1 MSEVDIHPS
10 ARLGNNVVIM
20 GALSLGANV
29 QVGANVTFYPNV
41 HIGAGT
47 RIMPGAVIGRPPI
60 RAGTTNRPISR
71 GDETVRI
78 GTHCVISPNA
88 VLYTNLRI
96 GNNVL
101 IGDLASLREGCQLG
115 DDTVIGRGTTLMHD
129 VEVGARSRIHN
140 LAFIVGG
147 CRIEADVFIAS
158 QVGSVNDN
166 EVYLKR
172 FGLVPFRIA
181 PPRIRRFAVV
191 GANATLSADIEI
203 GMGAIVAFGAVVTRD
218 VPAWTVVAG
227 VPARRLRDVPA
238 EDRLKILDK
247 FGLADEA
254 SA

>member
-1 MSEVDIHPS
+1 MSQVDIHLS
-10 ARLGNNVVIM
+10 ARLADNVRIM

-47 RIMPGAVIGRPPI
+47 RIMAGAVIGRPPI
-60 RAGTTNRPISR
+60 RAGTTNRPISL

-78 GTHCVISPNA
+78 GAHCVISPNA

-101 IGDLASLREGCQLG
+101 VGDLASVREGCQLA
-115 DDTVIGRGTTLMHD
+115 DDTVVGCGTTLMHG
-129 VEVGARSRIHN
+129 VEIGARSRIHN

-147 CRIEADVFIAS
+147 CRIEADVFIAG

-172 FGLVPFRIA
+172 FGLVPFRID

-191 GANATLSADIEI
+191 GANATLSAGIEV
-203 GMGAIVAFGAVVTRD
+203 GRGAIVAPGAVVTRD

-227 VPARRLRDVPA
+227 VPARHMRDIPT
-238 EDRLKILDK
+238 EDRQAILRK

>member
-1 MSEVDIHPS
+1 MSKVDIHPS
-10 ARLGNNVVIM
+10 AQLGDNVNIM
-20 GALSLGANV
+20 GALTLGANV

-41 HIGAGT
+41 HVGVGT

-60 RAGTTNRPISR
+60 RAGTTNRPTSR

-78 GTHCVISPNA
+78 GAHCVISPNA

-115 DDTVIGRGTTLMHD
+115 DDTVVGRGTTLMHD
-129 VEVGARSRIHN
+129 VELGARSRIHN

-147 CRIEADVFIAS
+147 CQIESDVFISS
-158 QVGSVNDN
+158 QVGSLNDN

-172 FGLVPFRIA
+172 FGLVPFRID

-191 GANATLSADIEI
+191 GANATLSAGIEV
-203 GMGAIVAFGAVVTRD
+203 GMGSIVAPGAVVTRD

-227 VPARRLRDVPA
+227 VPARRLRDIA
-238 EDRLKILDK
+238 DGDRLQILRK